1 MFNVLK
7 RGKKFETDGNRGYL
21 RAGRLQGERSPAR
34 PKFLDTNFG
43 IEIGIMVYYNTVI
56 QERNKVYCLWTS
68 GTNEKKE
75 KIG

>member
-1 MFNVLK
+1 
-7 RGKKFETDGNRGYL
+7 
-21 RAGRLQGERSPAR
+21 
-34 PKFLDTNFG
+34 
-43 IEIGIMVYYNTVI
+43 MVYYNTVI